1 MKCKAIIFDM
11 DDTLF
16 LEEEY
21 VLSGF
26 KEVSFFLNLKFG
38 IDARESYKFLKNRF
52 IKHGRKKIFN
62 CLLNRHVQILK
73 GVNINNLIAE
83 LVEVYRKHKPDI
95 ELNPMVINVLTNIRQ
110 KKIKIVIATDG
121 LSTMQENKFVA
132 LGLDKLVDNV
142 VYCWS
147 HDAAKPSKKCFKI
160 AAKMVGVGIEDC
172 MVVGDHPEHD
182 IIPARML
189 GIKSYRVRTGRFS
202 NLKNDY
208 KYPPHLSF
216 STLEDF
222 FQEVIKHEN

>member
-21 VLSGF
+21 VLSGL
-26 KEVSFFLNLKFG
+26 KEVSSFLNSKFE
-38 IDARESYKFLKNRF
+38 IDARESYNFLKNRF
-52 IKHGRKKIFN
+52 IKHGREKIFN
-62 CLLNRHVQILK
+62 YLLSRHVQILK
-73 GVNINNLIAE
+73 GVDINK
-83 LVEVYRKHKPDI
+83 LVTDLVGVYRKHKPDI
-95 ELNPMVINVLTNIRQ
+95 ELSSTVINILTSIRL

-142 VYCWS
+142 VYCWN

-160 AAKMVGVGIEDC
+160 AAKMAGVSMKDC
-172 MVVGDHPEHD
+172 MIVGDHPEHD

-189 GIKSYRVRTGRFS
+189 GVKAYRVRTGRFS

-208 KYPPHLSF
+208 KYPPHRSF

-222 FQEVIKHEN
+222 FQEVVKHEN